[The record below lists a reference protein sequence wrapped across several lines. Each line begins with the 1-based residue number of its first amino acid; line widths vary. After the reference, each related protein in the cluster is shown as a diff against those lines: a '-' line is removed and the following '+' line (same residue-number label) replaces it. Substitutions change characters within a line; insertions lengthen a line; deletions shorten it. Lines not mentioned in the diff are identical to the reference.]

1 MKYEK
6 IELWLETLTG
16 DTKNQAMDTWI
27 DHVIKFNADNNYQP
41 HSEDFKNLWQSF
53 LAANA

>member
-6 IELWLETLTG
+6 IELWLETLTD
-16 DTKNQAMDTWI
+16 DTKKQAIDTWVE
-27 DHVIKFNADNNYQP
+27 HVEKFIADNNYQP